1 MESDAATVVTAIKD
15 LSPVPGGEIPPVI
28 AEIKHRL
35 SSMPSVSVNLIIRR
49 TNQTA
54 DWVAKAIK
62 NSLLLPEWLSCN
74 PSRFYSTFV
83 SDVSA

>member
-1 MESDAATVVTAIKD
+1 MESDAATVVTAIK
-15 LSPVPGGEIPPVI
+15 PVPGGEIPPII

-49 TNQTA
+49 ANQTA

-62 NSLLLPEWLSCN
+62 NSLLLS
-74 PSRFYSTFV
+74 
-83 SDVSA
+83 